1 VSDLFYIGLFAI
13 LAINGLVILLAV
25 AHAINGP
32 RAGGQS

>member
-1 VSDLFYIGLFAI
+1 MSDLFYIGLFGV

-32 RAGGQS
+32 RVSDQS